1 VTLACISTGD
11 PVLWSPR
18 TEPGQELHAD
28 GQSAVR
34 DLAGQGATDEEM
46 VAAMDK
52 RALWVQVQEAASQ
65 GADLKTLKVQKTT
78 KAHVIALCL
87 CFPTLDVVSI

>member
-1 VTLACISTGD
+1 
-11 PVLWSPR
+11 
-18 TEPGQELHAD
+18 
-28 GQSAVR
+28 VR

-65 GADLKTLKVQKTT
+65 GADLKSLKVQKNT
-78 KAHVIALCL
+78 KIYLVALC
-87 CFPTLDVVSI
+87 PSSPR